1 MTAHVPGARKID
13 RQVSP
18 PWRRYPPR
26 MKRLRTVVQVN
37 VFALRTLQA
46 RSWWGLGI
54 SAALLG
60 LGVWLGLRDYSAG
73 AWLSLIAGTAGLG
86 REMWSLLQAIR
97 APSSVVLNRD
107 ADFAKELVARVR
119 ASDEE
124 LRDGFDVV
132 PLPHGRG
139 EAIVRS
145 PAVDSWLRANPVGME
160 ECQTKRDD
168 VDRQL
173 RTHAGMLETVLRC
186 HARKSLR
193 SVPPRALFNEEKL
206 GLSDGISPRRPNVRV
221 HRVGYFHSLL
231 TNEAAAKSLE
241 ALGEDPKVVFSG
253 ADHLYPVDRAN
264 GQAWSL
270 LPLAQSGMS
279 DHIGVSTLVVT
290 RDRKLVFW
298 NQGSNAQQSRNRY
311 VSTGS
316 GSCDWHDRVDADLKA
331 TLTAAMEREFREE
344 SFGDGVPPPFEHSTR
359 VIGYFRWLS
368 RGAKPEFTGATRI
381 GLDAHRLR
389 PNTAEVNRRGRSR
402 LCRDVPT
409 LECLVRVLGELLETE
424 MASVSLWANAL
435 ALREA
440 VAEAPADWSA
450 FLGLPLEDRD
460 VGPAAPDDLA
470 MANSSDR

>member
-1 MTAHVPGARKID
+1 
-13 RQVSP
+13 
-18 PWRRYPPR
+18 

-37 VFALRTLQA
+37 LFALRTLQA

-139 EAIVRS
+139 EAVVRS
-145 PAVDSWLRANPVGME
+145 PAGDSWLRANPVGME

-241 ALGEDPKVVFSG
+241 ALGEDPRAERTAEHQQPDRAILDAGHRLHADAVPFPFRGVVG
-253 ADHLYPVDRAN
+253 RIEPCEIHRLVDRL
-264 GQAWSL
+264 GQH
-270 LPLAQSGMS
+270 G
-279 DHIGVSTLVVT
+279 
-290 RDRKLVFW
+290 
-298 NQGSNAQQSRNRY
+298 
-311 VSTGS
+311 
-316 GSCDWHDRVDADLKA
+316 
-331 TLTAAMEREFREE
+331 
-344 SFGDGVPPPFEHSTR
+344 
-359 VIGYFRWLS
+359 
-368 RGAKPEFTGATRI
+368 GAEAG
-381 GLDAHRLR
+381 
-389 PNTAEVNRRGRSR
+389 
-402 LCRDVPT
+402 
-409 LECLVRVLGELLETE
+409 RVLGRG
-424 MASVSLWANAL
+424 
-435 ALREA
+435 LRG
-440 VAEAPADWSA
+440 V
-450 FLGLPLEDRD
+450 GGED
-460 VGPAAPDDLA
+460 GAGQQPAAPAPDHAL
-470 MANSSDR
+470 RC